1 MKKDKK
7 TQLNPSL
14 NNMTMEEV
22 VSFLLAENEKL
33 RQHNLVLEEAI
44 KMLTNKKYGKSSE
57 KTKDVFKDQ
66 LQLQFDE
73 VEELAQEEIEHEDE
87 LNETV
92 KVAKKVGRKKPS
104 QSNANL
110 EVEEITYPMDDL
122 LDLGYKLIG
131 EKTIEKYRHQPARV
145 WIERHI
151 YPVYEKEL
159 EDGTSDIISKY
170 QGHQFLAKSPAS
182 SELVASI
189 MNDKYGK
196 ALPLYRIE
204 QAFENI
210 GADISRQTMS
220 NWLLKAS
227 DKYLS
232 PIYDHM
238 KADLITHDIIHAD
251 ETRVQVLNHQD
262 GSDNIQSTMW
272 LYRSGHIDDNIIV
285 YDYKSGRKQEYA
297 ESFLEGFKG
306 YLQTDG
312 YQVYKNIA
320 NVTQVGCLANSRRKF
335 TDALKTMGK
344 KTEGAKA
351 SANILKI
358 FSEIFT
364 KDRKTQ
370 DLSLEDRQK
379 YRIDHLTPLFDK
391 LYNELNEASKKF
403 LPKSAV
409 GKAITYNLNQF
420 ESFKNVLLDPR
431 LELTNNRAERA
442 IKPFVIGRKNWL
454 FSNTTKGA
462 KQSSIMYS
470 VIQSAKENGLKVEPY
485 LTFVFDTLSELPQE
499 EWDEETLKS
508 LMPHGRDLP
517 NRLFIKGKTR
527 K

>member
-1 MKKDKK
+1 MKKDNK
-7 TQLNPSL
+7 TQLNPSF

-44 KMLTNKKYGKSSE
+44 KMLSNKKYGKSSE
-57 KTKDVFKDQ
+57 KTKDVLKGQ

-73 VEELAQEEIEHEDE
+73 VEELAQEEVEIEDE
-87 LNETV
+87 STEISEIV
-92 KVAKKVGRKKPS
+92 KVVKKVGRKKPS
-104 QSNANL
+104 QSNPNL
-110 EVEEITYPMDDL
+110 EVEEINYPMDDL

-159 EDGTSDIISKY
+159 ADGTSDVISKY
-170 QGHQFLAKSPAS
+170 QGHQFLAKSPVS

-189 MNDKYGK
+189 MNDKYAK

-232 PIYDHM
+232 PIYDQM
-238 KADLITHDIIHAD
+238 KSDLITRDIIHAD

-272 LYRSGHIDDNIIV
+272 LYRSGHIDDNVII
-285 YDYKSGRKQEYA
+285 YDYQPGRKQEYPEA
-297 ESFLEGFKG
+297 FLDGFAG
-306 YLQTDG
+306 YLQSDG
-312 YQVYKNIA
+312 YQVYKNIT
-320 NVTQVGCLANSRRKF
+320 NVTQVGCLAHGRRKF

-351 SANILKI
+351 SAQILKMI
-358 FSEIFT
+358 AKIFT
-364 KDRKTQ
+364 LDRKTEN
-370 DLSLEDRQK
+370 LSLDDKQK
-379 YRIDHLTPLFDK
+379 YRIYHLTPLFDE
-391 LYNELNEASKKF
+391 LYNELDEASKKF

-420 ESFKNVLLDPR
+420 DIFKNDLLDPR
-431 LELTNNRAERA
+431 LELTSNRAERA
-442 IKPFVIGRKNWL
+442 LKPFVIGRKNWL

-462 KQSSIMYS
+462 KQSSIIYS
-470 VIQSAKENGLKVEPY
+470 VIQSVKEN
-485 LTFVFDTLSELPQE
+485 
-499 EWDEETLKS
+499 
-508 LMPHGRDLP
+508 
-517 NRLFIKGKTR
+517 
-527 K
+527 

>member
-1 MKKDKK
+1 
-7 TQLNPSL
+7 
-14 NNMTMEEV
+14 
-22 VSFLLAENEKL
+22 
-33 RQHNLVLEEAI
+33 
-44 KMLTNKKYGKSSE
+44 
-57 KTKDVFKDQ
+57 
-66 LQLQFDE
+66 
-73 VEELAQEEIEHEDE
+73 
-87 LNETV
+87 
-92 KVAKKVGRKKPS
+92 
-104 QSNANL
+104 
-110 EVEEITYPMDDL
+110 
-122 LDLGYKLIG
+122 
-131 EKTIEKYRHQPARV
+131 
-145 WIERHI
+145 
-151 YPVYEKEL
+151 
-159 EDGTSDIISKY
+159 
-170 QGHQFLAKSPAS
+170 
-182 SELVASI
+182 
-189 MNDKYGK
+189 
-196 ALPLYRIE
+196 
-204 QAFENI
+204 
-210 GADISRQTMS
+210 
-220 NWLLKAS
+220 
-227 DKYLS
+227 
-232 PIYDHM
+232 
-238 KADLITHDIIHAD
+238 
-251 ETRVQVLNHQD
+251 
-262 GSDNIQSTMW
+262 
-272 LYRSGHIDDNIIV
+272 
-285 YDYKSGRKQEYA
+285 
-297 ESFLEGFKG
+297 
-306 YLQTDG
+306 
-312 YQVYKNIA
+312 
-320 NVTQVGCLANSRRKF
+320 
-335 TDALKTMGK
+335 MGK

-409 GKAITYNLNQF
+409 DKAITYNLNQF